1 MQKTHGHSLFG
12 TVRRLCAVALLTALA
27 VVIAYLCK
35 SLTFMQLRITFENL
49 PIILAGYLFGPI
61 AGMCCGLAADF
72 LSAAMFYG
80 LGGLSPLVTV
90 GAGVVGFAAGAM
102 PRWILRRPGTLQLC
116 VSVASAHVLGNML
129 VKSIGLA
136 IYYGYTLPQLLL
148 RVPQYIILGGLELLL
163 LCILLRSKGVQ
174 KVIREI

>member
-1 MQKTHGHSLFG
+1 MQNTHTHSLFG

-35 SLTFMQLRITFENL
+35 SLTFMQLRITFEDI

-61 AGMCCGLAADF
+61 AGLCCGVCADF
-72 LSAAMFYG
+72 LSATMFYG
-80 LGGLSPLVTV
+80 LGGICPLVTV
-90 GAGVVGFAAGAM
+90 GAGVVGFSAGAVS
-102 PRWILRRPGTLQLC
+102 RWILRKPGTVQLS
-116 VSVASAHVLGNML
+116 VSVTAAHVLGNML
-129 VKSIGLA
+129 VKSIGLG
-136 IYYGYTLPQLLL
+136 IWYSYSVPQLLL

-174 KVIREI
+174 KVIREL